1 MCCRCTQRRWSFKK
15 RFSKRGA
22 RCGTFTRNYST
33 CSRFFFICLLLRVL
47 FEYFLNSYH
56 NPFPSFKKTF
66 QPNHNTC
73 CKLLQNVDLKRR
85 SISFLLSLLQRLKE
99 WCRDRRVYCVRERRR
114 RRKKEP
120 TGWEAPSAPFSQESQ
135 RIIVVVVVLSSKSI
149 QLTTT
154 LLVF

>member
-66 QPNHNTC
+66 
-73 CKLLQNVDLKRR
+73 LLKNSRRLFFAALCVFAVAARLMHVDVV
-85 SISFLLSLLQRLKE
+85 QRNN
-99 WCRDRRVYCVRERRR
+99 
-114 RRKKEP
+114 
-120 TGWEAPSAPFSQESQ
+120 FS
-135 RIIVVVVVLSSKSI
+135 IVVSRGHSSVYRSFISLIKLSNHTQTLMSITSIFSVRARGDDVLSACFSD
-149 QLTTT
+149 T
-154 LLVF
+154 